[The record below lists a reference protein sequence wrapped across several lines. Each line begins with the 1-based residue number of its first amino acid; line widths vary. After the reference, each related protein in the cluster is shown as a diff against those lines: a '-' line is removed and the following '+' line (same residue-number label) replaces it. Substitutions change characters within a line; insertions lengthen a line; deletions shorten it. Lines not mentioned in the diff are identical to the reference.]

1 MQKPH
6 TPNSLLESDVK
17 EAFDYDPMLDQSRIV
32 VKVND
37 GRVRLTGAVAS
48 FDDVERAT
56 KDVHLVAGVKAVDN
70 QLLVGPSGAA
80 VADREVAKP
89 CALAL
94 EADRI
99 IPTGSVTVEVK
110 DGYVALFGKV
120 RNHFQRIA
128 AEHAVGRVDGVL
140 GVTDLITLTL
150 EPIPS
155 DVRPV
160 SIRPLNATPTSMTP

>member
-6 TPNSLLESDVK
+6 TPNSLLESDIK
-17 EAFDYDPMLDQSRIV
+17 EAFEDDPMLDHSRIV

-37 GRVRLTGAVAS
+37 ERVRLTGAVAS
-48 FDDVERAT
+48 FEDVERAT
-56 KDVHLVAGVKAVDN
+56 KDVRLVAGSKPSTTN
-70 QLLVGPSGAA
+70 CLSGPAERGSPI
-80 VADREVAKP
+80 EVAKA

-120 RNHFQRIA
+120 RNHSQRIA

-140 GVTDLITLTL
+140 GVTALG
-150 EPIPS
+150 
-155 DVRPV
+155 
-160 SIRPLNATPTSMTP
+160 